1 MKNVFWCWLRTVPKF
16 VPFLLLMVRKI
27 YFLYYCN
34 KFSHKRT
41 HSILNNIC
49 GWIKMKERLLL
60 NNTASMLTQR
70 WVLKVCL
77 TVVDIEF
84 KNEIHS
90 SFNLSLPNMY
100 CFLIENTSCCFLL
113 SHYFSLSSYILEVS
127 FNSFRSYASFFLSV
141 SSCCISYLSL
151 SFYFIQC
158 LNNYSY
164 IIYIN

>member
-1 MKNVFWCWLRTVPKF
+1 MCHFYCWWWEKYTFYIIATSFHTNVLIQF
-16 VPFLLLMVRKI
+16 
-27 YFLYYCN
+27 
-34 KFSHKRT
+34 
-41 HSILNNIC
+41 LNNIC
-49 GWIKMKERLLL
+49 GWIKMKERLFL

-127 FNSFRSYASFFLSV
+127 FNSFRSYASFLYLSV

-158 LNNYSY
+158 LDNYSY

>member
-1 MKNVFWCWLRTVPKF
+1 MHIYLPSTVCFETEFILFCQYFDVMKNKHELKNIFWCRQRVVPKF
-16 VPFLLLMVRKI
+16 VPFFIVNGEKN

-41 HSILNNIC
+41 RSIFNNIC
-49 GWIKMKERLLL
+49 GWIKMKERLFL

-90 SFNLSLPNMY
+90 SVNLSLPNMY
-100 CFLIENTSCCFLL
+100 CFLIENTSCCFLF
-113 SHYFSLSSYILEVS
+113 SHYFSHSLIIHI
-127 FNSFRSYASFFLSV
+127 RGFL
-141 SSCCISYLSL
+141 
-151 SFYFIQC
+151 
-158 LNNYSY
+158 
-164 IIYIN
+164 

>member
-1 MKNVFWCWLRTVPKF
+1 MSTKSCTEIRAIFFIVNGEKN
-16 VPFLLLMVRKI
+16 

-127 FNSFRSYASFFLSV
+127 FNSFRSYASFLYLSV
-141 SSCCISYLSL
+141 SSCCIRYWVWVFI
-151 SFYFIQC
+151 SFNKC
-158 LNNYSY
+158 LDNYSY
-164 IIYIN
+164 IIYID

>member
-1 MKNVFWCWLRTVPKF
+1 MLWKINTSWKIFFDVDKELYRNSCHFFIVNGEKN
-16 VPFLLLMVRKI
+16 

-41 HSILNNIC
+41 RSIFNNIC
-49 GWIKMKERLLL
+49 GWIKMKERLFL

-90 SFNLSLPNMY
+90 SVNLSLPNMY

-113 SHYFSLSSYILEVS
+113 SH
-127 FNSFRSYASFFLSV
+127 FFLSR
-141 SSCCISYLSL
+141 SLSL
-151 SFYFIQC
+151 S
-158 LNNYSY
+158 LHTH
-164 IIYIN
+164 